1 MNEPWQ
7 KTILTSFDRQTRL
20 ETRVQSAERYR
31 QLEQLPDDCPRIA
44 RGGGVSYVAA
54 SFDREAVSQCM
65 ASFDRLLAFDAERGE
80 LHVQAGASIAS
91 VQRFALAHGWYLP
104 VAPGHPRV
112 SIGGCIAANVHG
124 KNPARDG
131 CFAAVT
137 GALHLFHPRLGWREA
152 ERGDALWQATLGGF
166 GLTGSIVSAHIAL
179 RPAPQRIRLEGR
191 RVANLR
197 EAAAV
202 LQEHAGADLV
212 YGWHDGRPAHFGSG
226 LIRIGHASR
235 EIGPGS
241 MPRVRLPA
249 SYHAAPLPLWNL
261 FSLAMANPML
271 VRRWRAAREVPLGE
285 ALLPLNDAGGYFAAY
300 GRRGLLEC
308 QWLVPHDAFDSFAG
322 KLEQLVRR
330 RHALLPLISSK
341 LFDGACDGPGFDGR
355 GVSLALHM
363 PANSDGLA
371 FACALADLAL
381 DHQGRPNPIK
391 QSGLDAAS
399 LRRALPDLEA
409 WQAKVA
415 AHNPG
420 HLLQS
425 ELIRR
430 LQLD

>member
-1 MNEPWQ
+1 MAED
-7 KTILTSFDRQTRL
+7 KTDELRSPDPAAA
-20 ETRVQSAERYR
+20 RVQSAERYR

-65 ASFDRLLAFDAERGE
+65 ASFDRLLSFDAERGE

-104 VAPGHPRV
+104 VAPGHPLV

-179 RPAPQRIRLEGR
+179 RRAPQRIRLEGR

-226 LIRIGHASR
+226 LIRIGDASR

-249 SYHAAPLPLWNL
+249 SYHAAPLPLWNR